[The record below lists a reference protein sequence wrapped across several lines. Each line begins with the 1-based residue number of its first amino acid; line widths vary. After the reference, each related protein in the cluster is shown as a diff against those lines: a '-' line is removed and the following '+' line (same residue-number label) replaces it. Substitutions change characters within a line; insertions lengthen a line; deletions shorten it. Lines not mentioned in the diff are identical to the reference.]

1 LAKDKDKI
9 ELQGTVVNCLPG
21 TQFTV
26 RLDND
31 HEVLAYLSGK
41 MRRYHIRVLL
51 GDRVLV
57 ELSPYDLTRGRITY
71 RYKKQPATSG

>member
-1 LAKDKDKI
+1 
-9 ELQGTVVNCLPG
+9 
-21 TQFTV
+21 
-26 RLDND
+26 LDND

-41 MRRYHIRVLL
+41 MRRYYIRVLL

-71 RYKKQPATSG
+71 RYKKRPVATP